1 MTGEEIKNIIK
12 SRGMNLATVAKHLGT
27 SPQNLNNRL
36 NAKSV
41 KLDFL
46 QSVMD
51 VVNKCCPP
59 LPVEV
64 EAAVVGSAVNGSHS
78 PNVTQSVGGDA
89 ALVAENKLLRQQN
102 EFLQQQLANA
112 MEIIKGKG

>member
-41 KLDFL
+41 KIDFL
-46 QSVMD
+46 QSIMD
-51 VVNKCCPP
+51 VINSCCPP
-59 LPVEV
+59 LPAEVEV
-64 EAAVVGSAVNGSHS
+64 AVNGSGVIGSHS
-78 PNVTQSVGGDA
+78 PNATQYVGADA
-89 ALVAENKLLRQQN
+89 ALVAENQLLRQQN
-102 EFLQQQLANA
+102 EYLQQLLNSA
-112 MEIIKGKG
+112 MAKIPKG

>member
-41 KLDFL
+41 KIDFL
-46 QSVMD
+46 QSIMD
-51 VVNKCCPP
+51 VINSCCPP
-59 LPVEV
+59 LPAEVEV
-64 EAAVVGSAVNGSHS
+64 AVNGSGVIGSHS
-78 PNVTQSVGGDA
+78 PNATQYVGADA
-89 ALVAENKLLRQQN
+89 ALIAENQLLRQQN
-102 EFLQQQLANA
+102 EYLQQLLNSA
-112 MEIIKGKG
+112 MAKIPKG

>member
-12 SRGMNLATVAKHLGT
+12 SRGMNLATVAKGRGT

-51 VVNKCCPP
+51 VINKCCPP
-59 LPVEV
+59 LPAEVEV
-64 EAAVVGSAVNGSHS
+64 AVNGSGVIGSHS
-78 PNVTQSVGGDA
+78 TNATQYVGADA
-89 ALVAENKLLRQQN
+89 ALVAENQLLRQQN
-102 EFLQQQLANA
+102 EYLQQLLNSA
-112 MEIIKGKG
+112 MAKIPKG

>member
-41 KLDFL
+41 RLDFL

-51 VVNKCCPP
+51 VINKCCPP
-59 LPVEV
+59 LPAEVEV
-64 EAAVVGSAVNGSHS
+64 AVNGSGVIGSHS
-78 PNVTQSVGGDA
+78 TNATQYVGADA
-89 ALVAENKLLRQQN
+89 ALVAENQLLRQQN
-102 EFLQQQLANA
+102 EYLQQLLNSA
-112 MEIIKGKG
+112 MAKIPKG

>member
-41 KLDFL
+41 KIDFL
-46 QSVMD
+46 QSIMD
-51 VVNKCCPP
+51 VINNCCPP
-59 LPVEV
+59 LPAEVEV
-64 EAAVVGSAVNGSHS
+64 AVNGSGVIGSHS
-78 PNVTQSVGGDA
+78 QNATQYVGADA
-89 ALVAENKLLRQQN
+89 ALVAENQLLRQQN
-102 EFLQQQLANA
+102 EYLQQLLNSA
-112 MEIIKGKG
+112 MAKIPKG

>member
-41 KLDFL
+41 KIDFL

-51 VVNKCCPP
+51 IVNRCCPP
-59 LPVEV
+59 LPAEVEV
-64 EAAVVGSAVNGSHS
+64 AVNDSGVIGSHS
-78 PNVTQSVGGDA
+78 PNATQYVGADA
-89 ALVAENKLLRQQN
+89 ALVAENQLLRQQN
-102 EFLQQQLANA
+102 EYLQKLLDSA
-112 MEIIKGKG
+112 MAKIPKG

>member
-41 KLDFL
+41 KIDFL
-46 QSVMD
+46 QSIMD
-51 VVNKCCPP
+51 VINSCCPP
-59 LPVEV
+59 LPAEVEV
-64 EAAVVGSAVNGSHS
+64 AVNGSGVIGSHS
-78 PNVTQSVGGDA
+78 QNATQYVGADA
-89 ALVAENKLLRQQN
+89 ALVAENQLLRQQN
-102 EFLQQQLANA
+102 EYLQQLLNSA
-112 MEIIKGKG
+112 MAKIPKG

>member
-41 KLDFL
+41 KIDFL
-46 QSVMD
+46 QSIMD
-51 VVNKCCPP
+51 VINNCCPP
-59 LPVEV
+59 LPAEVEV
-64 EAAVVGSAVNGSHS
+64 AVNGSGVIGSHS
-78 PNVTQSVGGDA
+78 TNATQYVGADA
-89 ALVAENKLLRQQN
+89 ALVAENQLLRQQN
-102 EFLQQQLANA
+102 EYLQQLLNSA
-112 MEIIKGKG
+112 MAKIPKG

>member
-41 KLDFL
+41 KIDFL
-46 QSVMD
+46 QSIMD
-51 VVNKCCPP
+51 IINKCCPP
-59 LPVEV
+59 LPAEVEV
-64 EAAVVGSAVNGSHS
+64 AVNGSGVIGSHS
-78 PNVTQSVGGDA
+78 TNATQYVGADA
-89 ALVAENKLLRQQN
+89 ALVAENQLLRQQN
-102 EFLQQQLANA
+102 EYLQQLLNSA
-112 MEIIKGKG
+112 MAKIPKG